1 MEYQLGFLFPKNII
15 TSKGSVR
22 DVSDGIEVIQFWMT
36 LSPLLAGVPHVDREA
51 SLSKDG
57 VADSLE
63 QSVGKPDAVLSLQ
76 VKSVDSVDI
85 NDHSVATL

>member
-1 MEYQLGFLFPKNII
+1 M
-15 TSKGSVR
+15 R
-22 DVSDGIEVIQFWMT
+22 DVLDGIEVVQFWMT
-36 LSPLLAGVPHVDREA
+36 LSPLLAGVPHVDGEA

-63 QSVGKPDAVLSLQ
+63 QSVGKLDAVLSLQ

>member
-1 MEYQLGFLFPKNII
+1 M
-15 TSKGSVR
+15 R
-22 DVSDGIEVIQFWMT
+22 DVSDGIEVIQFSLT

-57 VADSLE
+57 VTDSLE
-63 QSVGKPDAVLSLQ
+63 QSVGKPDTVLSLE

-85 NDHSVATL
+85 NDHSVAAL